1 MSAEEGE
8 LANSVVNGIESNTSS
23 GFQLGSQRELEKPS
37 LGEYMEQLTTEFAEE
52 LDTLRQKEIFDQ
64 RKLQMLIEGLRAGH
78 KIYE

>member
-1 MSAEEGE
+1 MSAEQGE
-8 LANSVVNGIESNTSS
+8 LANSAVNGTESNTGT
-23 GFQLGSQRELEKPS
+23 GFQLGSQVELEKPS
-37 LGEYMEQLTTEFAEE
+37 LEE